1 MTTKCHQGC
10 YAIHNHNCE
19 ACEII
24 VESNTIS
31 GIQGGG
37 KKVIQNMMIS
47 SCISFILY
55 IIICNTGCE
64 AEGEIYMRILLGG
77 AGGHLQELQDPV
89 SFQSNSLSHAWMNL

>member
-37 KKVIQNMMIS
+37 KKVIQNMIS
-47 SCISFILY
+47 FCISFLLY
-55 IIICNTGCE
+55 IIIC
-64 AEGEIYMRILLGG
+64 YR
-77 AGGHLQELQDPV
+77 V
-89 SFQSNSLSHAWMNL
+89 